1 MKVLVKNDSKISFI
15 VGSLRNSGFA
25 PGKIRSVLWLY
36 IKGDKWTQVTIK
48 VFVSYSVTICGVT
61 THMYYKCQSNPDSY
75 MCTHLNV
82 DIKGPVCAEEYE
94 T

>member
-1 MKVLVKNDSKISFI
+1 MNT
-15 VGSLRNSGFA
+15 GN
-25 PGKIRSVLWLY
+25 Y
-36 IKGDKWTQVTIK
+36 KGLC
-48 VFVSYSVTICGVT
+48 FYSVTICGVT

-94 T
+94 TLNTC

>member
-1 MKVLVKNDSKISFI
+1 MNT
-15 VGSLRNSGFA
+15 GN
-25 PGKIRSVLWLY
+25 Y
-36 IKGDKWTQVTIK
+36 KGLC
-48 VFVSYSVTICGVT
+48 FYSVTICGVT
-61 THMYYKCQSNPDSY
+61 THMYYKPDSY